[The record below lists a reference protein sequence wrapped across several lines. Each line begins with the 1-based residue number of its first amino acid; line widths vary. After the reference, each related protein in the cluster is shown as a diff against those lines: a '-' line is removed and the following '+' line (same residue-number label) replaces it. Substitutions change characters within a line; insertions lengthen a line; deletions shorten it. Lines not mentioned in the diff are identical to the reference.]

1 MRPKLG
7 WLIRESSSEDDML
20 NELKMKARW
29 EKLKVKE
36 IPEILKKVDYMP
48 VLSINFDDKIILPKW
63 IGNIKIDKFTF
74 SGKFSGDYI
83 DSVKVLFPDR
93 TIEQYGNS
101 IIYVRSNTSFAPS
114 DYIYYGPTDEM
125 ENCEF
130 PGGYKELEMFITKNR
145 LINAETN
152 TEDTFS
158 RITDV
163 KFVVEKDGSLSNIEA
178 KSRAGNKEHEAEALR
193 IFSIMPKWLP
203 ATRKGMPVRIYSRE
217 IMRF

>member
-1 MRPKLG
+1 
-7 WLIRESSSEDDML
+7 
-20 NELKMKARW
+20 
-29 EKLKVKE
+29 
-36 IPEILKKVDYMP
+36 
-48 VLSINFDDKIILPKW
+48 
-63 IGNIKIDKFTF
+63 
-74 SGKFSGDYI
+74 
-83 DSVKVLFPDR
+83 
-93 TIEQYGNS
+93 
-101 IIYVRSNTSFAPS
+101 
-114 DYIYYGPTDEM
+114 M

-130 PGGYKELEMFITKNR
+130 PGGYKELQNFITKNR
-145 LINAETN
+145 RINAETN